1 MLTRLVFVSLFSLLA
16 NQTLAAE
23 SSTGPVIE
31 GYGAAFVVEDRDVAL
46 KSDHIYRVVYE
57 VTAYDGAPDRV
68 NFQLDRVAR
77 FLNMHGKNGV
87 PTEAMQLAVVVHGAA
102 LINLLN
108 DVSYQERFDMN
119 NPNLELIQK
128 LRSAG
133 VEFYVCGQ
141 SMGGRGFVKS
151 ELASGVQLALSAMTM
166 VHQLQD
172 EGYTLQP

>member
-1 MLTRLVFVSLFSLLA
+1 MLSRLVAASLIALLT
-16 NQTLAAE
+16 NLTLAAE
-23 SSTGPVIE
+23 SSTGPVID
-31 GYGAAFVVEDRDVAL
+31 GYGAAFVVEDRDVPL
-46 KSDHIYRVVYE
+46 LSDHVYRVVYE
-57 VTAYDGAPDRV
+57 VTAYEGAPDRV

-102 LINLLN
+102 LINMLN
-108 DVSYQERFDMN
+108 DASYQARFDMP

-128 LRSAG
+128 LRAAG
-133 VEFYVCGQ
+133 VNFYVCGQ
-141 SMGGRGFVKS
+141 SMGGRGFAKS

-166 VHQLQD
+166 VHQLQA